1 MEQTRPVAV
10 EVKHAVYID
19 PPNDRRALPDFH
31 FIKEVHH
38 FEDGSTKPSIRF
50 AYNYPMSFWVTKKAY
65 RQTHKQKKESE
76 SIDRLVE
83 YQATRSTLYRKIAE
97 VLGMYNPGNVNPR
110 KIHESPYLYGIN
122 TPSTALIKAEMTKKY
137 PDTFAR
143 NTLAVLDLETDI
155 INGDINKDT
164 DTAIL
169 GSLTMGKRALL
180 CYLKSWAAGN
190 ADFEDKIR
198 ACAQKHI
205 GHILEQRQ
213 VSLEIVECE
222 TEIDIFKLLL
232 ERAHEWKPDFLVC
245 WNILFDIKKIERRF
259 IQAGLNPADYF
270 SDPTV
275 PLEYRHYNFVEGPK
289 TKVTESGRTM
299 ALAAADR
306 WHYVVCP
313 ASFYIID
320 AMCAY
325 KRIRIGEAEL
335 PSYALDAILAKELT
349 DVRKLK
355 IESESFDS
363 DLDWHKFMQQHRK
376 VEYSVYNLFDS
387 MCVELLDETTNDLGI
402 KISIFAGS
410 SDFADYRSEPRRTV
424 DALFTYWRDEHRE
437 IIGTTGNKSE
447 EELKAD
453 NEILSV
459 KGWINTLSAN
469 RIRHTGL
476 RILEDAPSI
485 ITYLYAH
492 VADLDVSGAYPSN
505 QEALNISR
513 RTTVIEIVNHGCIP
527 EQLGRMQGIN
537 LVCGQVN
544 ALEFTQFM
552 FKAPTL
558 DQLLEAF
565 EHDEEERRS
574 IQFTDR
580 DGESEEFL
588 DAA

>member
-1 MEQTRPVAV
+1 MDLPRPKAV

-19 PPNDRRALPDFH
+19 PPNDRRGLPDFH
-31 FIKEVHH
+31 LIKEVHH
-38 FEDGSTKPSIRF
+38 FEDGSTQPSIRF
-50 AYNYPMSFWVTKKAY
+50 AYNHPINFWVTKKAY
-65 RQTHKQKKESE
+65 RQTHTQKKESE
-76 SIDRLVE
+76 SLDRLVE
-83 YQATRSTLYRKIAE
+83 YQATRSTLYKKIAE
-97 VLGMYNPGNVNPR
+97 VLGMYNPGNVHPR
-110 KIHESPYLYGIN
+110 KVQESPYVYGIN
-122 TPSTALIKAEMTKKY
+122 TPSTALIKAEAQKRS

-143 NTLAVLDLETDI
+143 NTIAVLDLETDI

-169 GSLTMGKRALL
+169 GSLTMKNKALL

-190 ADFEDKIR
+190 ANFEDKIR
-198 ACAQKHI
+198 ECANKHI
-205 GHILEQRQ
+205 GHILEARQ
-213 VSLEIVECE
+213 VKLEIVECE
-222 TEIDIFKLLL
+222 TEIDIFKKLL

-245 WNILFDIKKIERRF
+245 WNIMFDITKIERRF
-259 IQAGLNPADYF
+259 VNAGLNPADYF
-270 SDPTV
+270 SDPSV
-275 PLEYRHYNFVEGPK
+275 PLEYRYYKFVEGPR

-306 WHYVVCP
+306 WHYVICP
-313 ASFYIID
+313 ASFYIMD

-335 PSYALDAILAKELT
+335 TSYALDAILARELK

-387 MCVELLDETTNDLGI
+387 MCVELLDEVTNDLGI
-402 KISIFAGS
+402 KISLFSGA
-410 SDFADYRSEPRRTV
+410 SDYADFRSEPRRTV
-424 DALFTYWRDEHRE
+424 DALFTYWKDEMRE
-437 IIGTTGNKSE
+437 IIGTTAPKSE
-447 EELKAD
+447 EEVKAD
-453 NEILSV
+453 TEILSV

-476 RILEDAPSI
+476 RIFEDAPQI
-485 ITYLYAH
+485 VTYLYTH

-513 RTTVIEIVNHGCIP
+513 RTTVIEIVNHGSVP
-527 EQLGRMQGIN
+527 EQIGRMQGIN
-537 LVCGQVN
+537 LVCGQTN

-552 FKAPTL
+552 FRAPTL
-558 DQLLEAF
+558 DQLLDAF
-565 EHDEEERRS
+565 EQDEYERGLSRFS
-574 IQFTDR
+574 DH
-580 DGESEEFL
+580 DGESSDYL